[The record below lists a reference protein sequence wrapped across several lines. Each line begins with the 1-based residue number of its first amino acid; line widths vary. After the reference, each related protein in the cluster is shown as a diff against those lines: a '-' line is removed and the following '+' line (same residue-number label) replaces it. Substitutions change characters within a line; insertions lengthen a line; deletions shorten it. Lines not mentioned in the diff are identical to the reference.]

1 MTQMQQIKDATQACI
16 AKAEQMYGIDLSQV
30 RVTFDLKGAAMGM
43 ARWKINRMS
52 RTVSHLQL
60 RFNLRMCAEDMHDA
74 INDTVPHEVAHI
86 VNAVAPHTGANHNAG
101 WRNVCLRLGGTGKT
115 YHDQEVIYAKGKTY
129 AYTASC
135 GKVINLSEQRH
146 KKIQRGAVLPLKSGG
161 KLSKACEYTVVG
173 VSGRRVK
180 GAPQK
185 AGVAAPQQAAA
196 KKPATPEAPKV
207 ALPTKGTAKKQSNA
221 ELIREAIKR
230 CKRMEFARDI
240 AVDYGVDDL
249 GMTRALAR
257 KYVNEN
263 WDKV

>member
-101 WRNVCLRLGGTGKT
+101 WRNVCLQLGGTGKT
-115 YHDQEVIYAKGKTY
+115 YHNQEVIYAKGKTY

-135 GKVINLSEQRH
+135 GQVINLSEQRH
-146 KKIQRGAVLPLKSGG
+146 KKVQRGAYLRLKTGG
-161 KLSKACEYTVVG
+161 KINKACEYTVVG

-185 AGVAAPQQAAA
+185 AGVAQPQQAAA
-196 KKPATPEAPKV
+196 KKPATPPAPKANV
-207 ALPTKGTAKKQSNA
+207 EKPQRKMSKA
-221 ELIREAIKR
+221 EQIREVIAS
-230 CKRMEFARDI
+230 CKRHGHPQDT
-240 AVDYGVDDL
+240 AVMYGVEEL
-249 GMTRALAR
+249 KMTPALAR
-257 KYVNEN
+257 KYVKEN